1 MSRNNKMRVLAIAT
15 LILLTIEGVAAQS
28 APPFKSKL
36 PMLITSFGQSQDA
49 NFIDL
54 IGKRLKIERF
64 FGQILYV
71 KDVDWKKYK
80 TFIYVIGGSGK
91 GLGAAGLDLEDE
103 LKRCKA
109 VLAEAKKQGLT
120 LIAMHIGGAD
130 RRLAN
135 TTPFLDFCKQANY
148 MIVKEDG
155 NQDGYFTKVSK
166 DSSIPLRIVKTTLE
180 VQDVLKEIF
189 GL

>member
-1 MSRNNKMRVLAIAT
+1 MRAIVMATFVLAIT
-15 LILLTIEGVAAQS
+15 TGVAAQP
-28 APPFKSKL
+28 APIFKAKL

-49 NFIDL
+49 NFVDL
-54 IGKRLKIERF
+54 IGKRLKVERF
-64 FGQILYV
+64 FGQLLYV
-71 KDVDWKKYK
+71 KDVDWTKYK

-91 GLGAAGLDLEDE
+91 GLGAAGLDIDDE

-109 VLAEAKKQGLT
+109 VLAEAKKRGMT
-120 LIAMHIGGAD
+120 IIAMHIGGAD
-130 RRLAN
+130 RRLEN

-155 NQDGYFTKVSK
+155 NQDGYFTKASK
-166 DSSIPLRIVKTTLE
+166 DSGIPLRIVKTTLE